1 MFPLLTNF
9 VVASQPTIEYN
20 CLAWAMRDTNHF
32 WDPHMDYYWPNEE
45 SRGYTVNALIE
56 TLTLLGFELCEDGV
70 LIDDFEKLAIYSNSS
85 GLWTHVARQL
95 PDGRWASK
103 LGRLDDIEHETLHE
117 TLEEVT
123 GAPGSDYGTVAAF
136 MIKRI

>member
-1 MFPLLTNF
+1 M
-9 VVASQPTIEYN
+9 A
-20 CLAWAMRDTNHF
+20 H
-32 WDPHMDYYWPNEE
+32 EE